1 MNKNQT
7 GDKAFQ
13 QKHVLPFW
21 KEDAVNNNLPLEW
34 WLTAKSTQTFQAF
47 RNATIVCTSEKS
59 EHPFSLYALDNP
71 ETFERLQLRKTP
83 QLQFFTQLEIQQE
96 FIKTIWG
103 SQFYHA
109 CKKIQT
115 QQV

>member
-1 MNKNQT
+1 MITSHLRGGSQQT
-7 GDKAFQ
+7 VHKT
-13 QKHVLPFW
+13 QK
-21 KEDAVNNNLPLEW
+21 
-34 WLTAKSTQTFQAF
+34 FQAF
-47 RNATIVCTSEKS
+47 RNATIACTSEKS
-59 EHPFSLYALDNP
+59 ERPFSLCALDSL
-71 ETFERLQLRKTP
+71 ETFERLQLQKTP
-83 QLQFFTQLEIQQE
+83 QLQFFTRLEIQQE